1 MLKNI
6 KPYTQNQITFG
17 VLALNRMFE
26 RKTLDDALA
35 QGALSE
41 AHETL
46 NTAVRPEHRDI
57 LTFIFRNLFAAEKD
71 TQRIRETLD
80 TIEDIDV
87 ADFVNAYRNRDNE
100 IYGSYTSGDIEKLA
114 TAVFAPSESKTVMDI
129 GCGQGVFL
137 TETAIHEKAGEL
149 HGIEIKQED
158 AIVARMKM
166 LILGRD
172 INHIRCEDVFDMDFR
187 NPELPKYDAVFCHM
201 PIKQRLES
209 KQLLS
214 CGLFDAVKT
223 ATRVSLHSSEWA
235 YIRAMRKMMKKGGK
249 GIAFIR
255 ASLLYLESEQE
266 FRKELL
272 ESGMLEGVVLLP
284 EGLLL
289 NTGMQIA
296 MLVLSENND
305 RIKMVN
311 AASYYEK
318 IKYRNVLTDT
328 ERKRILDLY
337 FNGGS
342 NLEDENRP
350 SDDYIEVAP
359 RTIADNNYSFDP
371 MRYVLDEKVCFTN
384 ARKLSEGTRDIFR
397 GAQITSDKQKEMSNL
412 GDESPN
418 AHLLN
423 LSNISNGYMDEEL
436 VEVHI
441 DKIEKYKKYMLQEGD
456 VIISARGTKISTA
469 VAENI
474 EDRNIIATG
483 NLIVV
488 RCNDTLE
495 PYYLKAFFDSEDGNL
510 CLSVAQTGSMI
521 FAINPKQLCELQ
533 YDAIDPEKQ
542 KRIAEKEKA
551 LIAELRE
558 SIHRVETLRQDI
570 SGVYDD
576 FRK

>member
-6 KPYTQNQITFG
+6 KSDIQNQITFG
-17 VLALNRMFE
+17 VLALNRMVE
-26 RKTLDDALA
+26 RKVLDDAVA
-35 QGALSE
+35 QDALSE

-46 NTAVRPEHRDI
+46 NTAVRPEYRDI

-71 TQRIRETLD
+71 TQRIRKTLD
-80 TIEDIDV
+80 TIDDIDV
-87 ADFVNAYRNRDNE
+87 PDFVSAYRNRDNE
-100 IYGSYTSGDIEKLA
+100 IHGSYTSGDIEKLA
-114 TAVFAPSESKTVMDI
+114 TAVFAPSETKTVMDI

-166 LILGRD
+166 LILNRD
-172 INHIRCEDVFDMDFR
+172 MNHIRCEDVFDIDFR
-187 NPELPKYDAVFCHM
+187 NPELPQYDAVFCHM
-201 PIKQRLES
+201 PPKQMLES
-209 KQLLS
+209 DQLLS
-214 CGLFDAVKT
+214 CGLFDEKT
-223 ATRVSLHSSEWA
+223 AKRVSVRSSEWA

-255 ASLLYLESEQE
+255 ANLLYLESEKE

-272 ESGMLEGVVLLP
+272 ESGTLEGVVLLP
-284 EGLLL
+284 EGLLM
-289 NTGMQIA
+289 NTGIQIA
-296 MLVLSENND
+296 MLVLSDNND
-305 RIKMVN
+305 RVKMVN

-318 IKYRNVLTDT
+318 IKFRNVLTDT
-328 ERKRILDLY
+328 ARNRILELY
-337 FNGGS
+337 VNGGA
-342 NLEDENRP
+342 NLGGENH
-350 SDDYIEVAP
+350 SDDYTEVP
-359 RTIADNNYSFDP
+359 PETIADNAYSFDP
-371 MRYVLDEKVCFTN
+371 MRYVLDEKISFTN

-412 GDESPN
+412 CGKAPN
-418 AHLLN
+418 GYLLN
-423 LSNISNGYMDEEL
+423 LANISNGYMDEEL

-441 DKIEKYKKYMLQEGD
+441 DKIEKYKKYMLQDGD

-474 EDRNIIATG
+474 KNRNIIATG

-495 PYYLKAFFDSEDGNL
+495 PYYLKAFFDSDDGNL
-510 CLSVAQTGSMI
+510 SLSVAQTGSTI

-533 YDAIDPEKQ
+533 YDAIDMEKQ
-542 KRIAEKEKA
+542 KRIAEKEES
-551 LIAELRE
+551 LIAELHE
-558 SIHRVETLRQDI
+558 SIDRIEMLRQNI

>member
-6 KPYTQNQITFG
+6 EPYTQNQITFG

-26 RKTLDDALA
+26 REALDDALA
-35 QGALSE
+35 QDALSE

-80 TIEDIDV
+80 TIEDIDMP
-87 ADFVNAYRNRDNE
+87 DFVSAYRNRDNK
-100 IYGSYTSGDIEKLA
+100 IHGSYTSGDIEKLA
-114 TAVFAPSESKTVMDI
+114 TAFFGPSKPKTVMDI

-137 TETAIHEKAGEL
+137 TETAIHEKAGKL

-166 LILGRD
+166 LLLNRDMNRIL
-172 INHIRCEDVFDMDFR
+172 CEDVFDMDFR
-187 NPELPKYDAVFCHM
+187 NPELPQYDAVFCHM

-214 CGLFDAVKT
+214 CGLFDEKT
-223 ATRVSLHSSEWA
+223 AKRVSVHSSEWA

-284 EGLLL
+284 EGLLM

-296 MLVLSENND
+296 MLVLSENNN
-305 RIKMVN
+305 RVKMVN

-318 IKYRNVLTDT
+318 IKFRNVLTDT
-328 ERKRILDLY
+328 ERNRILDLY
-337 FNGGS
+337 FNGGA
-342 NLEDENRP
+342 NLEDGNH

-359 RTIADNNYSFDP
+359 RTIADNTYSFDP

-384 ARKLSEGTRDIFR
+384 ARKLSEGTQDIFR

-412 GDESPN
+412 GGKAPN
-418 AHLLN
+418 AYLLN
-423 LSNISNGYMDEEL
+423 LSNISNGYMDEDL

-441 DKIEKYKKYMLQEGD
+441 DKIEKYKKYMLQDGD

-474 EDRNIIATG
+474 RDRNIIATG

-495 PYYLKAFFDSEDGNL
+495 PYYLKAFFDSDDGNL
-510 CLSVAQTGSMI
+510 CLSVAQTGSTI

-533 YDAIDPEKQ
+533 YDAIDMKKQ
-542 KRIAEKEKA
+542 KLIAEKEKA
-551 LIAELRE
+551 LIDELRE
-558 SIHRVETLRQDI
+558 SIDRVETLRRNI
-570 SGVYDD
+570 SGVYAD

>member
-1 MLKNI
+1 MFKNI
-6 KPYTQNQITFG
+6 DPVIQSQITFG
-17 VLALNRMFE
+17 VLALDRMFE

-35 QGALSE
+35 QAALSD
-41 AHETL
+41 AYKIL
-46 NTAVRPEHRDI
+46 DCAVRPEHRDI
-57 LTFIFRNLFAAEKD
+57 LTFIFQDLFVFEEDARRVLK
-71 TQRIRETLD
+71 ILD
-80 TIEDIDV
+80 TIDDIDV
-87 ADFVNAYRNRDNE
+87 VGFVSTYLNRNKE
-100 IYGSYTSGDIEKLA
+100 IYELYTGGAIEKLA
-114 TAVFAPSESKTVMDI
+114 TAFFGPSKPKTVMDI

-149 HGIEIKQED
+149 HGIEIKAND
-158 AIVARMKM
+158 AIVTRMKM
-166 LILGRD
+166 LILGQD
-172 INHIRCEDVFDMDFR
+172 MNHIRCEDVFDMDFR
-187 NPELPKYDAVFCHM
+187 NPELPKYDAIFCHM
-201 PIKQRLES
+201 PMKQKLEAR
-209 KQLLS
+209 QLLS

-223 ATRVSLHSSEWA
+223 ATRVSVHSSEWA

-296 MLVLSENND
+296 MLVLSENNN

-318 IKYRNVLTDT
+318 IKHRNVLTDT

-359 RTIADNNYSFDP
+359 RTIADNTYSFDP

-397 GAQITSDKQKEMSNL
+397 GAQLTSDKQKEMSNL
-412 GDESPN
+412 GDKAPN
-418 AHLLN
+418 AYLLN

-441 DKIEKYKKYMLQEGD
+441 DKIEKYKKYMLQDGD

-474 EDRNIIATG
+474 QDRNIIATG

-495 PYYLKAFFDSEDGNL
+495 PYYLKAFFDSDDGNL
-510 CLSVAQTGSMI
+510 CLRVAQTGSMI

-533 YDAIDPEKQ
+533 YDSIDLEKQ
-542 KRIAEKEKA
+542 KRIAEKEKV
-551 LIAELRE
+551 LIDELRE
-558 SIHRVETLRQDI
+558 SIHRVETLRQNI
-570 SGVYDD
+570 SGVYDC

>member
-6 KPYTQNQITFG
+6 KSDIQNQITFG
-17 VLALNRMFE
+17 VLALNRMVE
-26 RKTLDDALA
+26 RKVLDDAVA
-35 QGALSE
+35 QDALSE

-46 NTAVRPEHRDI
+46 NTAVRPEYRDI

-71 TQRIRETLD
+71 TQRIRKTLD
-80 TIEDIDV
+80 TIDDIDV
-87 ADFVNAYRNRDNE
+87 PDFVSAYRNRDNE
-100 IYGSYTSGDIEKLA
+100 IHGSYTCGDIEKLA

-158 AIVARMKM
+158 AIVTRMKM
-166 LILGRD
+166 LLLGQDVNR
-172 INHIRCEDVFDMDFR
+172 IRCEDVFDMDFR

-214 CGLFDAVKT
+214 CGLFDEKT
-223 ATRVSLHSSEWA
+223 AKRVSVHSSEWA
-235 YIRAMRKMMKKGGK
+235 YIRAMRKMLKKGGK

-284 EGLLL
+284 EGVLL
-289 NTGMQIA
+289 NTGIQIA
-296 MLVLSENND
+296 MLVLSENNN

-318 IKYRNVLTDT
+318 IKFRNVLTDT
-328 ERKRILDLY
+328 ERNRILDLY
-337 FNGGS
+337 FNGGA
-342 NLEDENRP
+342 NLEDGNH

-359 RTIADNNYSFDP
+359 RTIADNTYSFDP

-384 ARKLSEGTRDIFR
+384 ARKLSEGTQDIFR
-397 GAQITSDKQKEMSNL
+397 GAQITSDKQKEMSNF
-412 GDESPN
+412 GSKAPN
-418 AHLLN
+418 GYLLN

-436 VEVHI
+436 VEVYI

-474 EDRNIIATG
+474 QARNIIATG
-483 NLIVV
+483 NLIIV
-488 RCNDTLE
+488 RCDDTLE
-495 PYYLKAFFDSEDGNL
+495 PYYLKAFFDSDDGNL

>member
-6 KPYTQNQITFG
+6 ETDIQNQITFG
-17 VLALNRMFE
+17 VLALNRILE
-26 RKTLDDALA
+26 RKALDDALA
-35 QGALSE
+35 QDALSE

-46 NTAVRPEHRDI
+46 NTAVRPEHRNI

-80 TIEDIDV
+80 TIDDIDV
-87 ADFVNAYRNRDNE
+87 PDFVNAYRNRDNE
-100 IYGSYTSGDIEKLA
+100 IHGSYTSGDIEKLA
-114 TAVFAPSESKTVMDI
+114 AAVFAPSKSKTVMDI

-137 TETAIHEKAGEL
+137 TETAIHEKASEL

-166 LILGRD
+166 LILNRD
-172 INHIRCEDVFDMDFR
+172 MNRIRCEDVFDIDFR
-187 NPELPKYDAVFCHM
+187 NPELPQYDAVFCHM

-214 CGLFDAVKT
+214 CGLFDEKT
-223 ATRVSLHSSEWA
+223 AKRVSVHSSEWA

-255 ASLLYLESEQE
+255 ASLLYLESEKE

-289 NTGMQIA
+289 NTGLQIA
-296 MLVLSENND
+296 MLVLSDNND
-305 RIKMVN
+305 RVKMVN

-318 IKYRNVLTDT
+318 IKFRNVLTDT
-328 ERKRILDLY
+328 EKDRILDLC
-337 FNGGS
+337 FNGGA
-342 NLEDENRP
+342 NLGNGNH
-350 SDDYIEVAP
+350 SDDYMEVAP
-359 RTIADNNYSFDP
+359 RTIADNTYSFDP
-371 MRYVLDEKVCFTN
+371 MRYVLDEKVCFTK

-397 GAQITSDKQKEMSNL
+397 GAQISSDKQKEMSNF
-412 GDESPN
+412 GGEAPN
-418 AHLLN
+418 GYLLN
-423 LSNISNGYMDEEL
+423 LANISNGYMDEDL

-441 DKIEKYKKYMLQEGD
+441 DKIEKYKKYMLQDGD

-474 EDRNIIATG
+474 KDRNIIATG

-495 PYYLKAFFDSEDGNL
+495 PYYLKAFFDSDDGNL
-510 CLSVAQTGSMI
+510 CLSVAQTGSTI

-533 YDAIDPEKQ
+533 YDALDMEKQ
-542 KRIAEKEKA
+542 KRIALKEES
-551 LIAELRE
+551 LINELRE
-558 SIHRVETLRQDI
+558 SINRVETLRQDI
-570 SGVYDD
+570 SGVYDR
-576 FRK
+576 FKK

>member
-6 KPYTQNQITFG
+6 EPVIQNQITFG
-17 VLALNRMFE
+17 VLTLNRMFE
-26 RKTLDDALA
+26 REVLDDALA
-35 QGALSE
+35 QDALSE

-80 TIEDIDV
+80 TIDDIDV
-87 ADFVNAYRNRDNE
+87 PDFVSAYRNRDNK
-100 IYGSYTSGDIEKLA
+100 IHGSYTSGDIEKLA
-114 TAVFAPSESKTVMDI
+114 TAFFGPSKPKTVMDI

-137 TETAIHEKAGEL
+137 TETAFHEKAGEL

-166 LILGRD
+166 LLLNRDMNRIL
-172 INHIRCEDVFDMDFR
+172 CEDVFDMDFR
-187 NPELPKYDAVFCHM
+187 NPELPQYDAVFCHM

-214 CGLFDAVKT
+214 CGLFDEKT
-223 ATRVSLHSSEWA
+223 AKRVSVHSSEWA

-255 ASLLYLESEQE
+255 ASLLYRESEQE

-284 EGLLL
+284 EGVLL
-289 NTGMQIA
+289 NTGIQIA
-296 MLVLSENND
+296 MLVLSENNN

-318 IKYRNVLTDT
+318 IKFRNVLTDT
-328 ERKRILDLY
+328 ERNRILDLY
-337 FNGGS
+337 FNGVA
-342 NLEDENRP
+342 NLEDGNH

-359 RTIADNNYSFDP
+359 RTIADNTYSFDP

-384 ARKLSEGTRDIFR
+384 ARKLSEGTQDIFR

-412 GDESPN
+412 GGKAPN
-418 AHLLN
+418 AYLLN
-423 LSNISNGYMDEEL
+423 LSNISNGYMDEDL

-441 DKIEKYKKYMLQEGD
+441 DKIEKYKKYMLQDGD

-474 EDRNIIATG
+474 QDRNIIATG

-495 PYYLKAFFDSEDGNL
+495 PYYLKAFFDSDDGNL

-521 FAINPKQLCELQ
+521 FAITPKQLCELQ
-533 YDAIDPEKQ
+533 YDAIDLEKQ

-551 LIAELRE
+551 LIAELHE
-558 SIHRVETLRQDI
+558 SIDRVETLRQDI

>member
-6 KPYTQNQITFG
+6 NPVIQNQITFG
-17 VLALNRMFE
+17 VLTLNRMFE

-35 QGALSE
+35 QDALSK

-71 TQRIRETLD
+71 TQRIRKTLD
-80 TIEDIDV
+80 TINDIDV
-87 ADFVNAYRNRDNE
+87 PDFVSAYRNRDNE

-158 AIVARMKM
+158 AIVTRMKM
-166 LILGRD
+166 LLLGQDVNR
-172 INHIRCEDVFDMDFR
+172 IRCEDVFDMDFR
-187 NPELPKYDAVFCHM
+187 NPELPKSDAVFCHM

-214 CGLFDAVKT
+214 CGLFDEKT
-223 ATRVSLHSSEWA
+223 AKRVSVHSSEWA

-255 ASLLYLESEQE
+255 ASLLYRESEQE

-284 EGLLL
+284 EGVLL
-289 NTGMQIA
+289 NTGIQIA

-318 IKYRNVLTDT
+318 IKFRNVLTDT
-328 ERKRILDLY
+328 ERNRILDLY
-337 FNGGS
+337 FNGGA
-342 NLEDENRP
+342 NLEDGNH

-359 RTIADNNYSFDP
+359 RTIADNTYSFDP

-384 ARKLSEGTRDIFR
+384 AQKLSEGTQDIFR

-412 GDESPN
+412 CGKALN
-418 AHLLN
+418 AYLLN

-441 DKIEKYKKYMLQEGD
+441 DKIEKYKKYMLQDGD

-474 EDRNIIATG
+474 KDRNIIATG

-510 CLSVAQTGSMI
+510 CLSVAQTGSII

-551 LIAELRE
+551 LIDELHE
-558 SIHRVETLRQDI
+558 SIDRVETLRRNI
-570 SGVYDD
+570 AGVYDD

>member
-6 KPYTQNQITFG
+6 ESDIQNQITFG
-17 VLALNRMFE
+17 VLALNRMLE
-26 RKTLDDALA
+26 RKALDDALA
-35 QGALSE
+35 QDTLSE

-80 TIEDIDV
+80 TIDDIDV
-87 ADFVNAYRNRDNE
+87 PDFVNAYRNRDNE

-166 LILGRD
+166 LILNRD
-172 INHIRCEDVFDMDFR
+172 MNHIRCEDVFDIDFR
-187 NPELPKYDAVFCHM
+187 NPELPQYDAVFCHM

-214 CGLFDAVKT
+214 CGLFDEKT
-223 ATRVSLHSSEWA
+223 AKRVSVHSSEWA
-235 YIRAMRKMMKKGGK
+235 YIRAMRKMLKKGGK

-255 ASLLYLESEQE
+255 ASLLYLESEKE

-272 ESGMLEGVVLLP
+272 ESGTLEGVVLLP
-284 EGLLL
+284 EGLLM
-289 NTGMQIA
+289 NTGIQIA
-296 MLVLSENND
+296 MLVLSENNN

-318 IKYRNVLTDT
+318 IKFRNVLTDT
-328 ERKRILDLY
+328 ERDKILDLY
-337 FNGGS
+337 VNGGA
-342 NLEDENRP
+342 NLEDEIH
-350 SDDYIEVAP
+350 SDDYTEVP
-359 RTIADNNYSFDP
+359 PETIADNAYSFDP
-371 MRYVLDEKVCFTN
+371 MRYVLDEKISFTN

-412 GDESPN
+412 CGKVPN
-418 AHLLN
+418 AYLLN
-423 LSNISNGYMDEEL
+423 LANISNGYMDEEL
-436 VEVHI
+436 VEVYI
-441 DKIEKYKKYMLQEGD
+441 DKTEKYKKYMLQDGD
-456 VIISARGTKISTA
+456 VIISARGTRISTA
-469 VAENI
+469 VAKNI
-474 EDRNIIATG
+474 KDRNIIVTG

-495 PYYLKAFFDSEDGNL
+495 PYYLKAFFDSYDGNL
-510 CLSVAQTGSMI
+510 CLSVAQTGSTI

-533 YDAIDPEKQ
+533 YDAIDMEKQ
-542 KRIAEKEKA
+542 KRIAEKEES
-551 LIAELRE
+551 LIAELHE
-558 SIHRVETLRQDI
+558 SIDRIEMLRQNI
-570 SGVYDD
+570 SGVYDC
-576 FRK
+576 FKE

>member
-6 KPYTQNQITFG
+6 KPDIQNQITFG
-17 VLALNRMFE
+17 VLALNRILE
-26 RKTLDDALA
+26 RKALDDALA
-35 QGALSE
+35 QDTLSE

-57 LTFIFRNLFAAEKD
+57 LTFIFRNLFAAEKG

-80 TIEDIDV
+80 TIDDIDV
-87 ADFVNAYRNRDNE
+87 PDFVNAYRNRDNE
-100 IYGSYTSGDIEKLA
+100 IHGSYTSGDIEKLA
-114 TAVFAPSESKTVMDI
+114 TAIFAPSESTTVMDI

-166 LILGRD
+166 LILNRD
-172 INHIRCEDVFDMDFR
+172 MNRIRCEDVFDIDFR
-187 NPELPKYDAVFCHM
+187 NPELPQYDAVFCHM
-201 PIKQRLES
+201 PPKQMLES
-209 KQLLS
+209 DQLLS
-214 CGLFDAVKT
+214 CGLFDEKT
-223 ATRVSLHSSEWA
+223 AKRVSVRSSEWA

-255 ASLLYLESEQE
+255 ASLLYLESEKE

-272 ESGMLEGVVLLP
+272 ESGTLEGVVLLP
-284 EGLLL
+284 VGLLM
-289 NTGMQIA
+289 NTGIQIA

-305 RIKMVN
+305 RVKMVN

-318 IKYRNVLTDT
+318 IKFRNVLTDT
-328 ERKRILDLY
+328 ARNRILELY
-337 FNGGS
+337 VNGGA
-342 NLEDENRP
+342 NPGDEIH
-350 SDDYIEVAP
+350 SDDYTEVP
-359 RTIADNNYSFDP
+359 PETIADNAYSFDP

-384 ARKLSEGTRDIFR
+384 ARKLSEGTRDVFR

-412 GDESPN
+412 CGKAPN
-418 AHLLN
+418 GYLLN
-423 LSNISNGYMDEEL
+423 LANISNGYMDEEL

-441 DKIEKYKKYMLQEGD
+441 DKIEKYKKYMLQDGD

-474 EDRNIIATG
+474 KDRNIIATG

-495 PYYLKAFFDSEDGNL
+495 PYYLKAFFDSDDGNL
-510 CLSVAQTGSMI
+510 CLSVAQTGSTI

-533 YDAIDPEKQ
+533 YDSIDMEKQ
-542 KRIAEKEKA
+542 KRIAEKEES
-551 LIAELRE
+551 LIAELQA
-558 SIHRVETLRQDI
+558 SIDRIETLRRNI

>member
-6 KPYTQNQITFG
+6 EPYTQNQITFG

-26 RKTLDDALA
+26 RKALDDALA
-35 QGALSE
+35 QDTLSE
-41 AHETL
+41 AYETL
-46 NTAVRPEHRDI
+46 NNVALPEHRDI
-57 LTFIFRNLFAAEKD
+57 LAFIFRNLFAAEKD

-80 TIEDIDV
+80 TIDDIDV
-87 ADFVNAYRNRDNE
+87 PDFVNAYRNRDNE
-100 IYGSYTSGDIEKLA
+100 NYGSYTSGDIEKLA
-114 TAVFAPSESKTVMDI
+114 TAFFGPSESKTVMDI

-158 AIVARMKM
+158 AIVSRMKM
-166 LILGRD
+166 LILNRD
-172 INHIRCEDVFDMDFR
+172 MNHIRCEDVFDMDFR
-187 NPELPKYDAVFCHM
+187 DPELPKYDAVFCHM
-201 PIKQRLES
+201 PMKQTLEA

-223 ATRVSLHSSEWA
+223 AKRVSHRSSEWA

-289 NTGMQIA
+289 NTGLQIA

-305 RIKMVN
+305 CIKMVN

-318 IKYRNVLTDT
+318 IKYRNMLTDT
-328 ERKRILDLY
+328 EKDRILDLC
-337 FNGGS
+337 FNGGA
-342 NLEDENRP
+342 NLGNGNH
-350 SDDYIEVAP
+350 SDDYMEVTP
-359 RTIADNNYSFDP
+359 ETISDNTYSFDP
-371 MRYVLDEKVCFTN
+371 MRYVLDEKVCFTK
-384 ARKLSEGTRDIFR
+384 ARKLSEGTREIFR
-397 GAQITSDKQKEMSNL
+397 GAQISSDKQKEMSNF
-412 GDESPN
+412 GGEAPN
-418 AHLLN
+418 GYLLN
-423 LSNISNGYMDEEL
+423 LANISNGYMDEDL

-441 DKIEKYKKYMLQEGD
+441 DKIEKYKKYMLQDGD

-474 EDRNIIATG
+474 KDRNIIATG

-495 PYYLKAFFDSEDGNL
+495 PYYLKAFFDSDDGNL
-510 CLSVAQTGSMI
+510 CLSVAQTGSTI

-533 YDAIDPEKQ
+533 YDALDMEKQ
-542 KRIAEKEKA
+542 KRIAVKEES
-551 LIAELRE
+551 LINELRE
-558 SIHRVETLRQDI
+558 SINWVETLRQDI
-570 SGVYDD
+570 SGVYDR
-576 FRK
+576 FKK

>member
-6 KPYTQNQITFG
+6 EPYTQNQITFG

-26 RKTLDDALA
+26 RKALDDALA
-35 QGALSE
+35 QDALSE

-57 LTFIFRNLFAAEKD
+57 LTFIFQDLFVFEEDAR
-71 TQRIRETLD
+71 RIREILD
-80 TIEDIDV
+80 TIDDIDV
-87 ADFVNAYRNRDNE
+87 LDFVSAYRNRDNE
-100 IYGSYTSGDIEKLA
+100 IHGSYTSGDIEKLA
-114 TAVFAPSESKTVMDI
+114 TAVFAPSEFKTVMDI

-158 AIVARMKM
+158 AIVTRMKM
-166 LILGRD
+166 LLLGQDVNR
-172 INHIRCEDVFDMDFR
+172 IRCEDVFDMDFR
-187 NPELPKYDAVFCHM
+187 NPELPKSDAVFCHM

-214 CGLFDAVKT
+214 CGLFDEKT
-223 ATRVSLHSSEWA
+223 AKRVSVHSSEWA

-255 ASLLYLESEQE
+255 ASLLYRESEQE

-284 EGLLL
+284 EGVLL
-289 NTGMQIA
+289 NTGIQIA
-296 MLVLSENND
+296 MLVLSENNN

-318 IKYRNVLTDT
+318 IKFRNVLTDT
-328 ERKRILDLY
+328 ERNRILDLY
-337 FNGGS
+337 FNGVA
-342 NLEDENRP
+342 NLEDGNH

-359 RTIADNNYSFDP
+359 RTIADNTYSFDP

-384 ARKLSEGTRDIFR
+384 ARKLSEGTQDIFR

-412 GDESPN
+412 GGKAPN
-418 AHLLN
+418 AYLLN
-423 LSNISNGYMDEEL
+423 LSNISNGYMDEAL

-441 DKIEKYKKYMLQEGD
+441 DKIEKYKKYMLQDGD

-474 EDRNIIATG
+474 QDRNIIATG

-495 PYYLKAFFDSEDGNL
+495 PYYLKAFFDSDDGNL
-510 CLSVAQTGSMI
+510 CLSVAQTGSTI

-533 YDAIDPEKQ
+533 YDAIDMKKQ
-542 KRIAEKEKA
+542 KLIAEKEKA
-551 LIAELRE
+551 LIDELRE
-558 SIHRVETLRQDI
+558 SIDRVETLRRNI
-570 SGVYDD
+570 SGVYAD

>member
-6 KPYTQNQITFG
+6 KPDIQNQITFG
-17 VLALNRMFE
+17 VLALNRMLE
-26 RKTLDDALA
+26 RKALDDALA
-35 QGALSE
+35 QDALSE

-46 NTAVRPEHRDI
+46 NAAVRPEHRDI

-80 TIEDIDV
+80 TIDDIDV
-87 ADFVNAYRNRDNE
+87 PDFVSAYRNRDNE

-114 TAVFAPSESKTVMDI
+114 TAVFAPSESETVMDI

-166 LILGRD
+166 LILNRD
-172 INHIRCEDVFDMDFR
+172 MNHIRCEDVFDIDFR
-187 NPELPKYDAVFCHM
+187 NPELPQYDAVFCHM
-201 PIKQRLES
+201 PPKQMLES
-209 KQLLS
+209 DQLLS
-214 CGLFDAVKT
+214 CGLFDEKT
-223 ATRVSLHSSEWA
+223 AKRVSVRSSEWA

-255 ASLLYLESEQE
+255 ANLLYLESEKE

-289 NTGMQIA
+289 NTGLQIA
-296 MLVLSENND
+296 MLVLSDNND
-305 RIKMVN
+305 RVKMVN

-318 IKYRNVLTDT
+318 IKFRNVLTDT
-328 ERKRILDLY
+328 ARNRILELY
-337 FNGGS
+337 VNGGA
-342 NLEDENRP
+342 NPGDEIH
-350 SDDYIEVAP
+350 SDDYTEVP
-359 RTIADNNYSFDP
+359 PETIADNAYSFDP
-371 MRYVLDEKVCFTN
+371 MRYVLDEKISFTN

-412 GDESPN
+412 CGKAPN
-418 AHLLN
+418 AYLLN
-423 LSNISNGYMDEEL
+423 LANISNGYMDEEL

-441 DKIEKYKKYMLQEGD
+441 DKIEKYKKYMLQDGD
-456 VIISARGTKISTA
+456 VIISARGTRISTA
-469 VAENI
+469 VAKNI
-474 EDRNIIATG
+474 KDRNIIVTG

-495 PYYLKAFFDSEDGNL
+495 PYYLKAFFDSDDGNL
-510 CLSVAQTGSMI
+510 CLSVAQTGSTI

-533 YDAIDPEKQ
+533 YDAIDMEKQ
-542 KRIAEKEKA
+542 KRIAEKEES
-551 LIAELRE
+551 LIAELHE
-558 SIHRVETLRQDI
+558 SIDRIEMLRQNI

>member
-1 MLKNI
+1 MLKI
-6 KPYTQNQITFG
+6 IEPYIQNQITFG
-17 VLALNRMFE
+17 VLTLNRMFE
-26 RKTLDDALA
+26 RETLNDALA
-35 QGALSE
+35 QDALTE

-46 NTAVRPEHRDI
+46 NTAVLPEHQDI
-57 LTFIFRNLFAAEKD
+57 LTFIFHDLFAAEED
-71 TQRIRETLD
+71 AGRIRETLD

-87 ADFVNAYRNRDNE
+87 PDFVSAYRNRDNE
-100 IYGSYTSGDIEKLA
+100 NYGSYTSGDIEKLA

-166 LILGRD
+166 LLLGRD
-172 INHIRCEDVFDMDFR
+172 MNRIRCEDVFDMDFR

-223 ATRVSLHSSEWA
+223 AKRVSVHSSEWA
-235 YIRAMRKMMKKGGK
+235 YIRAMRKMLKKSGK

-296 MLVLSENND
+296 MLVLSDNND

-318 IKYRNVLTDT
+318 IKFRNVLTDT
-328 ERKRILDLY
+328 EKDRILDLY
-337 FNGGS
+337 FNGGA
-342 NLEDENRP
+342 NPGDGNHP
-350 SDDYIEVAP
+350 SEDYIEVAP
-359 RTIADNNYSFDP
+359 RTIADNTYSFDP
-371 MRYVLDEKVCFTN
+371 MRYVLGEKVCFTN
-384 ARKLSEGTRDIFR
+384 ARKLSEGTHGIFR
-397 GAQITSDKQKEMSNL
+397 GAQLTSDKQKEMSNL
-412 GDESPN
+412 GGKAPN
-418 AHLLN
+418 AYLLN
-423 LSNISNGYMDEEL
+423 LSNISNGYMDEAL

-441 DKIEKYKKYMLQEGD
+441 DKIEKYKKYMLQDGD

-474 EDRNIIATG
+474 QDRNIIATG

-495 PYYLKAFFDSEDGNL
+495 PYYLKAFFDSDDGNL
-510 CLSVAQTGSMI
+510 CLSVAQTGSTI

-533 YDAIDPEKQ
+533 YDALDMEKQ
-542 KRIAEKEKA
+542 KRIAVKEES
-551 LIAELRE
+551 LIAELHE

>member
-6 KPYTQNQITFG
+6 ESDIQNQITFG
-17 VLALNRMFE
+17 VLALNRILE
-26 RKTLDDALA
+26 RKALDDALA
-35 QGALSE
+35 QDALSE

-80 TIEDIDV
+80 TIDDIDV
-87 ADFVNAYRNRDNE
+87 PGFVNAYRNRDNE
-100 IYGSYTSGDIEKLA
+100 NYGAYTSGAIEKLA
-114 TAVFAPSESKTVMDI
+114 TAFFAPSKPKTVMDI

-137 TETAIHEKAGEL
+137 TETAIHEETDEL
-149 HGIEIKQED
+149 HGIEINADD
-158 AIVARMKM
+158 AMVARMKM
-166 LILGRD
+166 LLLGRNM
-172 INHIRCEDVFDMDFR
+172 NHIRCEDVFDMDFR
-187 NPELPKYDAVFCHM
+187 NPELPQYDAVFCHM
-201 PIKQRLES
+201 PMKQKLEA

-223 ATRVSLHSSEWA
+223 AKRVSHRSSEWA

-289 NTGMQIA
+289 NTGIQIA

-305 RIKMVN
+305 CVKMVN

-318 IKYRNVLTDT
+318 IRFRNVLTDT
-328 ERKRILDLY
+328 ERDRILDLY

-342 NLEDENRP
+342 NPGDGNHP
-350 SDDYIEVAP
+350 SEDYIEVAP
-359 RTIADNNYSFDP
+359 RTIADNTYSFDP
-371 MRYVLDEKVCFTN
+371 MRYVLDEKVCFSN
-384 ARKLSEGTRDIFR
+384 ARKLSEGTREIFR
-397 GAQITSDKQKEMSNL
+397 GAQISSDKQKEISNL
-412 GDESPN
+412 GGKAPN
-418 AHLLN
+418 GYLLN
-423 LSNISNGYMDEEL
+423 LANISNGYMDEEL

-441 DKIEKYKKYMLQEGD
+441 EKIEKYKKYMLQDGD

-474 EDRNIIATG
+474 QDRNIIATG

-495 PYYLKAFFDSEDGNL
+495 PYYLKAFFDSDDGNL
-510 CLSVAQTGSMI
+510 CLSVAQTGSTI

-533 YDAIDPEKQ
+533 YDAIDLEKQ

-551 LIAELRE
+551 LIAELHE

>member
-6 KPYTQNQITFG
+6 EPYTQNQITFG

-26 RKTLDDALA
+26 RKALDDALA
-35 QGALSE
+35 QDTLSE

-87 ADFVNAYRNRDNE
+87 PDFVSAYRNRDNK
-100 IYGSYTSGDIEKLA
+100 IHGSYTSGDIEKLA
-114 TAVFAPSESKTVMDI
+114 TAFFGPSKPKTVMDI

-158 AIVARMKM
+158 AIVTRMKM
-166 LILGRD
+166 LLLGRD
-172 INHIRCEDVFDMDFR
+172 MNRIRCEDVFDMDFR
-187 NPELPKYDAVFCHM
+187 NPEHPQYDAVFCHM

-214 CGLFDAVKT
+214 CGLFDEKT
-223 ATRVSLHSSEWA
+223 AKRVSVHSSEWA

-284 EGLLL
+284 EGLLM
-289 NTGMQIA
+289 NTGIQIA

-305 RIKMVN
+305 RVKMVN

-318 IKYRNVLTDT
+318 INFRNVLTNT
-328 ERKRILDLY
+328 ERDRILDLY
-337 FNGGS
+337 FNGGA
-342 NLEDENRP
+342 NLEDGNH
-350 SDDYIEVAP
+350 SDDYMEVTP
-359 RTIADNNYSFDP
+359 ETIADNTYSFDP
-371 MRYVLDEKVCFTN
+371 MRYVLGEKVCFTN

-397 GAQITSDKQKEMSNL
+397 GAQLTSDKQKEMSNL
-412 GDESPN
+412 GGEAPN
-418 AHLLN
+418 GYLLN
-423 LSNISNGYMDEEL
+423 LANISNGYMDEDL

-441 DKIEKYKKYMLQEGD
+441 DKIEKYKKYMLQDGD

-474 EDRNIIATG
+474 KDRNIIATG

-495 PYYLKAFFDSEDGNL
+495 PYYLKAFFDSDDGNL
-510 CLSVAQTGSMI
+510 CLSVAQTGSTI

-533 YDAIDPEKQ
+533 YDALDMEKQ
-542 KRIAEKEKA
+542 KRIAVKEES

-558 SIHRVETLRQDI
+558 SIARVETLRQDI
-570 SGVYDD
+570 AGVYDC
-576 FRK
+576 FKE

>member
-6 KPYTQNQITFG
+6 EPYTQNQITFG
-17 VLALNRMFE
+17 ALALNRMFE
-26 RKTLDDALA
+26 RKALDDALA
-35 QGALSE
+35 QAELSDVYKI
-41 AHETL
+41 L
-46 NTAVRPEHRDI
+46 DCAVRPEHRDI
-57 LTFIFRNLFAAEKD
+57 LTFIFQDLFVFEEDAR
-71 TQRIRETLD
+71 RIREILD
-80 TIEDIDV
+80 TIDDIDV
-87 ADFVNAYRNRDNE
+87 VGFVSTYLNRNKE
-100 IYGSYTSGDIEKLA
+100 IYELYTGGAIEKLA
-114 TAVFAPSESKTVMDI
+114 TAFFAPSKPKTVMDI

-172 INHIRCEDVFDMDFR
+172 MNHIRCEDVFDMDFR

-214 CGLFDAVKT
+214 CGLFDEKT
-223 ATRVSLHSSEWA
+223 AKRVSVHSSEWA

-296 MLVLSENND
+296 MLVLSENNN

-337 FNGGS
+337 LNGGS

-359 RTIADNNYSFDP
+359 RTIADNTYSFDP

-384 ARKLSEGTRDIFR
+384 ARKLSDGTRDIFR

-412 GDESPN
+412 GGEAPN
-418 AHLLN
+418 GYLLN

-474 EDRNIIATG
+474 KDRNIIATG

-495 PYYLKAFFDSEDGNL
+495 PYYLKAFFDSDDGNL
-510 CLSVAQTGSMI
+510 CLSVAQTGSII

-533 YDAIDPEKQ
+533 YDAIDPGKQ

-551 LIAELRE
+551 IIAELHE
-558 SIHRVETLRQDI
+558 SIDRVETLRQDI
-570 SGVYDD
+570 AGVYDD

>member
-6 KPYTQNQITFG
+6 ESDIQNQITFG
-17 VLALNRMFE
+17 VLALNRMLE
-26 RKTLDDALA
+26 RKALDDALA
-35 QGALSE
+35 QDTLSE

-80 TIEDIDV
+80 TIDDIDV
-87 ADFVNAYRNRDNE
+87 PDFVNAYRNRDNE
-100 IYGSYTSGDIEKLA
+100 TYGSYTSGDIEKLA
-114 TAVFAPSESKTVMDI
+114 TAIFSPSESKTVMDI

-137 TETAIHEKAGEL
+137 TETAIHEKASEL

-166 LILGRD
+166 LILNRD
-172 INHIRCEDVFDMDFR
+172 MNHIRCEDVFDIDFR
-187 NPELPKYDAVFCHM
+187 NPELPQYDAVFCHM
-201 PIKQRLES
+201 PPKQMLES
-209 KQLLS
+209 DQLLS
-214 CGLFDAVKT
+214 CGLFDEKT
-223 ATRVSLHSSEWA
+223 AKRVSVHSSEWA
-235 YIRAMRKMMKKGGK
+235 YIRAMRKMLKKGGK

-255 ASLLYLESEQE
+255 ANLLYLESEKE

-289 NTGMQIA
+289 NTGLQIA
-296 MLVLSENND
+296 MLVLSDNND
-305 RIKMVN
+305 RVKMVN

-318 IKYRNVLTDT
+318 IKFRNVLTDT
-328 ERKRILDLY
+328 ARNRILELY
-337 FNGGS
+337 VNGGA
-342 NLEDENRP
+342 NPGDEIH
-350 SDDYIEVAP
+350 SDDYTEVP
-359 RTIADNNYSFDP
+359 PETIADNAYSFDP
-371 MRYVLDEKVCFTN
+371 MRYVLDEKISFTN

-412 GDESPN
+412 CGKAPN
-418 AHLLN
+418 AYLLN
-423 LSNISNGYMDEEL
+423 LANISNGYMDEEL

-441 DKIEKYKKYMLQEGD
+441 DKIEKYKKYMLQDGD
-456 VIISARGTKISTA
+456 VIISARGTRISTA
-469 VAENI
+469 VAKNI
-474 EDRNIIATG
+474 KDRNIIVTG

-495 PYYLKAFFDSEDGNL
+495 PYYLKAFFDSDDGNL
-510 CLSVAQTGSMI
+510 CLRVAQTGSTI

-533 YDAIDPEKQ
+533 YDAIDMEKQ
-542 KRIAEKEKA
+542 KRIAEKEES
-551 LIAELRE
+551 LIAELHE
-558 SIHRVETLRQDI
+558 SIDRIEMLRQNI
-570 SGVYDD
+570 SGVYDC
-576 FRK
+576 FKE

>member
-1 MLKNI
+1 MLKI
-6 KPYTQNQITFG
+6 IEPYIQSQLTFG
-17 VLALNRMFE
+17 VLTLNRMFDLE
-26 RKTLDDALA
+26 TLNDALA
-35 QGALSE
+35 QDALSE

-46 NTAVRPEHRDI
+46 NTAVRPEHWDI

-87 ADFVNAYRNRDNE
+87 PDFVNAYRNRDNE
-100 IYGSYTSGDIEKLA
+100 IYWSYTSGDIEKLA
-114 TAVFAPSESKTVMDI
+114 TAFFDPSKPKTVMDI

-137 TETAIHEKAGEL
+137 TETAIHEEADEL
-149 HGIEIKQED
+149 HGIEIKED
-158 AIVARMKM
+158 DAMVTRMKM
-166 LILGRD
+166 LILNRD
-172 INHIRCEDVFDMDFR
+172 MNCIRCEDVFDMDFR
-187 NPELPKYDAVFCHM
+187 DPELPKYDAVFCHM
-201 PIKQRLES
+201 PIKQKLEA

-223 ATRVSLHSSEWA
+223 AKRVSARSSEWA

-289 NTGMQIA
+289 HTGIQIA

-305 RIKMVN
+305 RVKMVN

-318 IKYRNVLTDT
+318 IRFRNVLTDT
-328 ERKRILDLY
+328 ERDRILDLY

-342 NLEDENRP
+342 NPGDGNHP
-350 SDDYIEVAP
+350 SEDYIEVAP
-359 RTIADNNYSFDP
+359 RTIADNTYSFDP
-371 MRYVLDEKVCFTN
+371 MRYVLDEKVCFTS
-384 ARKLSEGTRDIFR
+384 ARKLSEGTREIFR
-397 GAQITSDKQKEMSNL
+397 GAQISSDKQKAMANL
-412 GDESPN
+412 CGKAPN
-418 AHLLN
+418 GYLLT
-423 LSNISNGYMDEEL
+423 LANISNGYMDEEL

-469 VAENI
+469 VAKNI
-474 EDRNIIATG
+474 NDRNIIATG

-495 PYYLKAFFDSEDGNL
+495 PYYLKAFFDSDEGNL
-510 CLSVAQTGSMI
+510 CLSVAQTGSTI

-533 YDAIDPEKQ
+533 YDALDMEKQ
-542 KRIAEKEKA
+542 KRIAVKEES
-551 LIAELRE
+551 LIHELRE
-558 SIHRVETLRQDI
+558 SIHRVEALRRNI
-570 SGVYDD
+570 AGVYDC
-576 FRK
+576 FKE

>member
-6 KPYTQNQITFG
+6 KSDIQNQITFG
-17 VLALNRMFE
+17 VLALNRMVE
-26 RKTLDDALA
+26 RKALDDALA
-35 QGALSE
+35 QDALSE

-46 NTAVRPEHRDI
+46 NTAVRSEHRDI

-80 TIEDIDV
+80 TMDDIDV
-87 ADFVNAYRNRDNE
+87 PDFVSAYRNRDNE
-100 IYGSYTSGDIEKLA
+100 IRGSYTSGDIEKLA
-114 TAVFAPSESKTVMDI
+114 TAFFAPSESKTVMDI

-166 LILGRD
+166 LILNRD
-172 INHIRCEDVFDMDFR
+172 MNHIRCEDVFDIDFR
-187 NPELPKYDAVFCHM
+187 NPELPQYDAVFCHM

-214 CGLFDAVKT
+214 CGLFDEKT
-223 ATRVSLHSSEWA
+223 AKRVSVHSSEWA
-235 YIRAMRKMMKKGGK
+235 YIRAMRKMLKKDGK

-255 ASLLYLESEQE
+255 ASLLYLESERE

-272 ESGMLEGVVLLP
+272 ESGTLEGVVLLP
-284 EGLLL
+284 EGLLM
-289 NTGMQIA
+289 NTGIQIA

-305 RIKMVN
+305 CIKMVN

-318 IKYRNVLTDT
+318 IK
-328 ERKRILDLY
+328 
-337 FNGGS
+337 F
-342 NLEDENRP
+342 
-350 SDDYIEVAP
+350 
-359 RTIADNNYSFDP
+359 SFDP

-384 ARKLSEGTRDIFR
+384 ARKLSEGTQDIFR

-412 GDESPN
+412 CGKAPN
-418 AHLLN
+418 GYLLN
-423 LSNISNGYMDEEL
+423 LANISNGYMDEEL

-441 DKIEKYKKYMLQEGD
+441 DKIEKYKKYMLQDGD

-474 EDRNIIATG
+474 KDRNIIATE

-495 PYYLKAFFDSEDGNL
+495 PYYLKAFFDSDDGNL
-510 CLSVAQTGSMI
+510 CLSVAQTGSTI
-521 FAINPKQLCELQ
+521 FAINPKQLCEMQ
-533 YDAIDPEKQ
+533 YDAIVMEKQ

-551 LIAELRE
+551 LIAELHETIGR
-558 SIHRVETLRQDI
+558 IETLRRNI

>member
-6 KPYTQNQITFG
+6 NPVIQNQITFG
-17 VLALNRMFE
+17 VLTLNRMFE

-35 QGALSE
+35 QDALSK

-71 TQRIRETLD
+71 TQRIRKTLD
-80 TIEDIDV
+80 TINDIDV
-87 ADFVNAYRNRDNE
+87 PDFVSAYRNRDNE

-158 AIVARMKM
+158 AIVTRMKM
-166 LILGRD
+166 LLLGQDVNR
-172 INHIRCEDVFDMDFR
+172 IRCEDVFDMDFR
-187 NPELPKYDAVFCHM
+187 NPELPKSDAVFCHM

-214 CGLFDAVKT
+214 CGLFDEKT
-223 ATRVSLHSSEWA
+223 AKRVSVHSSEWA

-255 ASLLYLESEQE
+255 ASLLYRESEQE

-284 EGLLL
+284 EGVLL
-289 NTGMQIA
+289 NTGIQIA

-318 IKYRNVLTDT
+318 IKFRNVLTDT
-328 ERKRILDLY
+328 ERNRILDLY
-337 FNGGS
+337 FNGGA
-342 NLEDENRP
+342 NLEDGNH
-350 SDDYIEVAP
+350 SDDYMEVTP
-359 RTIADNNYSFDP
+359 RTISDNTYSFDP

-397 GAQITSDKQKEMSNL
+397 GAQLTSDKQKEMSNL
-412 GDESPN
+412 CGKAPN
-418 AHLLN
+418 AYLLN

-441 DKIEKYKKYMLQEGD
+441 DKIEKYKKYMLQDGD

-474 EDRNIIATG
+474 KDRNIIATG

-521 FAINPKQLCELQ
+521 FAINPKQLCELK
-533 YDAIDPEKQ
+533 YDAIDIEKQ

-558 SIHRVETLRQDI
+558 SIDRVETLHRNI

>member
-6 KPYTQNQITFG
+6 EPYTQNQITFG

-26 RKTLDDALA
+26 RKALDDALA
-35 QGALSE
+35 QDALSE

-57 LTFIFRNLFAAEKD
+57 LTFIFQDLFVFEEDAR
-71 TQRIRETLD
+71 RIREILD
-80 TIEDIDV
+80 TIDDIDV
-87 ADFVNAYRNRDNE
+87 LDFVSAYRNRDNE
-100 IYGSYTSGDIEKLA
+100 IHGSYTSGDIEKLA
-114 TAVFAPSESKTVMDI
+114 TAVFAPSEFKTVMDI

-158 AIVARMKM
+158 AIVTRMKM
-166 LILGRD
+166 LLLGQDVNR
-172 INHIRCEDVFDMDFR
+172 IRCEDVFDMDFR
-187 NPELPKYDAVFCHM
+187 NPELPKSDAVFCHM

-214 CGLFDAVKT
+214 CGLFDEKT
-223 ATRVSLHSSEWA
+223 AKRVSVHSSEWA

-255 ASLLYLESEQE
+255 ASLLYRESEQE

-284 EGLLL
+284 EGVLL
-289 NTGMQIA
+289 NTGIQIA
-296 MLVLSENND
+296 MLVLSENNN

-318 IKYRNVLTDT
+318 IKFRNVLTDT
-328 ERKRILDLY
+328 ERNRILDLY
-337 FNGGS
+337 FNGVA
-342 NLEDENRP
+342 NLEDGNH

-359 RTIADNNYSFDP
+359 RTIADNTYSFDP

-384 ARKLSEGTRDIFR
+384 ARKLSEGTQDIFR

-412 GDESPN
+412 GGKAPN
-418 AHLLN
+418 AYLLN
-423 LSNISNGYMDEEL
+423 LSNISNGYMDEDL

-441 DKIEKYKKYMLQEGD
+441 DKIEKYKKYMLQDGD

-474 EDRNIIATG
+474 QDRNIIATG

-495 PYYLKAFFDSEDGNL
+495 PYYLKAFFDSDDGNL
-510 CLSVAQTGSMI
+510 CLSVAQTGSTI

-533 YDAIDPEKQ
+533 YDAIDMKKQ
-542 KRIAEKEKA
+542 KLIAEKEKA
-551 LIAELRE
+551 LIDELRE
-558 SIHRVETLRQDI
+558 SIDRVETLRRNI
-570 SGVYDD
+570 SGVYAD

>member
-6 KPYTQNQITFG
+6 EPYTQNQITFG
-17 VLALNRMFE
+17 VLALNRMVE
-26 RKTLDDALA
+26 RKALDDALA
-35 QGALSE
+35 QDALSE
-41 AHETL
+41 AYETL
-46 NTAVRPEHRDI
+46 DDAALPEHRDI

-80 TIEDIDV
+80 TIDDIDV
-87 ADFVNAYRNRDNE
+87 PDFVNAYRNRDNE
-100 IYGSYTSGDIEKLA
+100 IYGSYTSGDIEKLV

-137 TETAIHEKAGEL
+137 TETALREKAGEL
-149 HGIEIKQED
+149 HGIEINADD
-158 AIVARMKM
+158 AMVTRMKM
-166 LILGRD
+166 LILNRD
-172 INHIRCEDVFDMDFR
+172 MNRIRCEDVFDMDFSD
-187 NPELPKYDAVFCHM
+187 PELPKYDAVFCHM

-214 CGLFDAVKT
+214 CGLFDVVKT
-223 ATRVSLHSSEWA
+223 AKRVSVHSSEWA

-296 MLVLSENND
+296 MLVLSDNND

-318 IKYRNVLTDT
+318 IKFRNVLTDT
-328 ERKRILDLY
+328 ERDRILDLY
-337 FNGGS
+337 LNGS
-342 NLEDENRP
+342 TNLGNENH
-350 SDDYIEVAP
+350 SSEDYIEVAS
-359 RTIADNNYSFDP
+359 RTIADNTYSFDP

-384 ARKLSEGTRDIFR
+384 ARKLSEATHGIFR
-397 GAQITSDKQKEMSNL
+397 GAQISSDKQKEMANL
-412 GDESPN
+412 CGKAPN
-418 AHLLN
+418 GYLLN
-423 LSNISNGYMDEEL
+423 LANISNGYMDEEL

-441 DKIEKYKKYMLQEGD
+441 DKIEKYKKYMLQDGD

-474 EDRNIIATG
+474 KDRNIIATG

-495 PYYLKAFFDSEDGNL
+495 PYYLKAFFDSDEGNL
-510 CLSVAQTGSMI
+510 CLSVAQTGSTI

-533 YDAIDPEKQ
+533 YDALDMETQ
-542 KRIAEKEKA
+542 KRIAIKEES
-551 LIAELRE
+551 LIHELHE
-558 SIHRVETLRQDI
+558 SIHRVEALRRNI
-570 SGVYDD
+570 AGVYDC
-576 FRK
+576 FKE

>member
-1 MLKNI
+1 MLKKI
-6 KPYTQNQITFG
+6 DPEIQNKITFG

-26 RKTLDDALA
+26 REVLDDALA
-35 QGALSE
+35 QDTLSE

-80 TIEDIDV
+80 TIDDIDMP
-87 ADFVNAYRNRDNE
+87 DFVSAYRNRDNE
-100 IYGSYTSGDIEKLA
+100 IHGSYTSGDIEKLA
-114 TAVFAPSESKTVMDI
+114 TAFFGPSESKTVMDI

-158 AIVARMKM
+158 AIVSRMKM
-166 LILGRD
+166 LILNRD
-172 INHIRCEDVFDMDFR
+172 MNHIRCEDVFDMDFR
-187 NPELPKYDAVFCHM
+187 DPELPKYDAVFCHM
-201 PIKQRLES
+201 PMKQTLET

-223 ATRVSLHSSEWA
+223 AKRVSHRSSEWA

-289 NTGMQIA
+289 NTGLQIA

-305 RIKMVN
+305 CIKMVN

-318 IKYRNVLTDT
+318 IKYRNMLTDT
-328 ERKRILDLY
+328 EKDRILDLC
-337 FNGGS
+337 FNGGA

-359 RTIADNNYSFDP
+359 RTIADNTYSFDP
-371 MRYVLDEKVCFTN
+371 MRYVLDEKVSFTN

-412 GDESPN
+412 CGKAPN
-418 AHLLN
+418 AYLLN
-423 LSNISNGYMDEEL
+423 LANISNGYMDEEL

-441 DKIEKYKKYMLQEGD
+441 DKIEKYKKYMLQDGD
-456 VIISARGTKISTA
+456 VIISARGTRISTA
-469 VAENI
+469 VAKNI
-474 EDRNIIATG
+474 KDRNIIATG

-495 PYYLKAFFDSEDGNL
+495 PYYLKAFFDSDDGNL
-510 CLSVAQTGSMI
+510 CLSVAQTGSTI

-533 YDAIDPEKQ
+533 YDAIDMEKQ
-542 KRIAEKEKA
+542 KRIAEKEES
-551 LIAELRE
+551 LIAELQA
-558 SIHRVETLRQDI
+558 SIDRIETLRRNI

>member
-6 KPYTQNQITFG
+6 EPYTQNQITFG
-17 VLALNRMFE
+17 VLALNRMVE
-26 RKTLDDALA
+26 RKALDDALA
-35 QGALSE
+35 QDALSE
-41 AHETL
+41 AYETL
-46 NTAVRPEHRDI
+46 NNVALPEHRDI
-57 LTFIFRNLFAAEKD
+57 LAFIFRNLFAAEKD

-80 TIEDIDV
+80 TIDDIDV
-87 ADFVNAYRNRDNE
+87 PDFVNAYRNRDNE

-114 TAVFAPSESKTVMDI
+114 TAFFGPSESKTVMDI

-137 TETAIHEKAGEL
+137 TETAIRRKDTEL
-149 HGIEIKQED
+149 HGIEINADD
-158 AIVARMKM
+158 AMVTRMKM
-166 LILGRD
+166 LILNRD
-172 INHIRCEDVFDMDFR
+172 MNRIRCEDVFDMDFR
-187 NPELPKYDAVFCHM
+187 EPELPKYDAVFCHM
-201 PIKQRLES
+201 PMKQKLEAE
-209 KQLLS
+209 QLLS
-214 CGLFDAVKT
+214 CGLFEAVKT
-223 ATRVSLHSSEWA
+223 AKRVSVHSSEWA

-249 GIAFIR
+249 GIVFIC

-289 NTGMQIA
+289 NTGIQIA

-305 RIKMVN
+305 RVKMVN

-318 IKYRNVLTDT
+318 IRFRNVLTDT
-328 ERKRILDLY
+328 EKGRIWDLY
-337 FNGGS
+337 FNGGA
-342 NLEDENRP
+342 NPGDGNHP
-350 SDDYIEVAP
+350 SEDYIEVAP
-359 RTIADNNYSFDP
+359 RTIADNTYSFDP
-371 MRYVLDEKVCFTN
+371 MRYVLAEKVCFTN

-412 GDESPN
+412 GGEAPN
-418 AHLLN
+418 GYLLN
-423 LSNISNGYMDEEL
+423 LANISNGYMDEDL

-474 EDRNIIATG
+474 KDRNIIATG

-495 PYYLKAFFDSEDGNL
+495 PYYLKAFFDSDEGNL
-510 CLSVAQTGSMI
+510 CLSVAQTGSTI

-533 YDAIDPEKQ
+533 YDALDMETQ
-542 KRIAEKEKA
+542 KRIAVKEES
-551 LIAELRE
+551 LIHELRE
-558 SIHRVETLRQDI
+558 SIHRVEALRQNI
-570 SGVYDD
+570 AGVYDC
-576 FRK
+576 FKE

>member
-6 KPYTQNQITFG
+6 ESDIQNQITFG
-17 VLALNRMFE
+17 VLALNRMLE
-26 RKTLDDALA
+26 RKALDDALA
-35 QGALSE
+35 QDALSE
-41 AHETL
+41 AHEAL

-71 TQRIRETLD
+71 TQRIQETRD
-80 TIEDIDV
+80 SIDDIDMPG
-87 ADFVNAYRNRDNE
+87 FVSAYRNRENE
-100 IYGSYTSGDIEKLA
+100 IHGSYTSGDIEKLA
-114 TAVFAPSESKTVMDI
+114 TAIFAPSESTTVMDI

-137 TETAIHEKAGEL
+137 TETAIHEKASEL

-166 LILGRD
+166 LILNRD
-172 INHIRCEDVFDMDFR
+172 MNRIRCEDVFDIDFR
-187 NPELPKYDAVFCHM
+187 NPELPQYDAVFCHM

-214 CGLFDAVKT
+214 CGLFDEKT
-223 ATRVSLHSSEWA
+223 AKRVSVHSSEWA

-255 ASLLYLESEQE
+255 ASLLYLESEKE

-289 NTGMQIA
+289 NTGLQIA
-296 MLVLSENND
+296 MLVLSDNND
-305 RIKMVN
+305 RVKMVN

-328 ERKRILDLY
+328 ARNRILELY
-337 FNGGS
+337 VNGGA
-342 NLEDENRP
+342 NLGGENH
-350 SDDYIEVAP
+350 SDDYTEVP
-359 RTIADNNYSFDP
+359 PETIADNAYSFDP
-371 MRYVLDEKVCFTN
+371 MRYVLDEKVSFTN

-412 GDESPN
+412 CGKAPN
-418 AHLLN
+418 AYLLN
-423 LSNISNGYMDEEL
+423 LANISNGYMDEEL

-441 DKIEKYKKYMLQEGD
+441 DKIEKYKKYMLQDGD

-469 VAENI
+469 VAKNI
-474 EDRNIIATG
+474 KDRNIIATG

-495 PYYLKAFFDSEDGNL
+495 PYYLKAFFDSDDGNL
-510 CLSVAQTGSMI
+510 CLSVAQTGSTI

-533 YDAIDPEKQ
+533 YDAIDMEKQ

-551 LIAELRE
+551 LIAELQA
-558 SIHRVETLRQDI
+558 SIHRIETLRRNI
-570 SGVYDD
+570 AGVYDC
-576 FRK
+576 FKE

>member
-6 KPYTQNQITFG
+6 KSDIQNQITFG
-17 VLALNRMFE
+17 VLALNRILE
-26 RKTLDDALA
+26 RKALDDALA
-35 QGALSE
+35 QDTLSE

-80 TIEDIDV
+80 TIDDIDV
-87 ADFVNAYRNRDNE
+87 PDFVNAYRNRDNE
-100 IYGSYTSGDIEKLA
+100 IRGSYTSGDIEKLA

-137 TETAIHEKAGEL
+137 TEIAIHEKAGKL

-166 LILGRD
+166 LLLGRD
-172 INHIRCEDVFDMDFR
+172 MNLIRCEDVFDIDFR
-187 NPELPKYDAVFCHM
+187 NPELPQYDAVFCHM
-201 PIKQRLES
+201 PIKQTLDS
-209 KQLLS
+209 QQLLS
-214 CGLFDAVKT
+214 CGLFDEKT
-223 ATRVSLHSSEWA
+223 AKRVSVRSSEWA

-255 ASLLYLESEQE
+255 ASLLYLESEKE

-284 EGLLL
+284 EGLLM
-289 NTGMQIA
+289 NTGIQIA
-296 MLVLSENND
+296 MLVLSENNN

-318 IKYRNVLTDT
+318 IKFRNVLTDT
-328 ERKRILDLY
+328 ARDRILELY
-337 FNGGS
+337 VNGS
-342 NLEDENRP
+342 ANLGDD
-350 SDDYIEVAP
+350 SDDYTEVP
-359 RTIADNNYSFDP
+359 PETIADNTYSFDP
-371 MRYVLDEKVCFTN
+371 MRYVLNEKVCFTN

-397 GAQITSDKQKEMSNL
+397 GAQITSDKQKELSNL
-412 GDESPN
+412 CGKAPN
-418 AHLLN
+418 GYLLN
-423 LSNISNGYMDEEL
+423 LANISNGYMDEEL

-441 DKIEKYKKYMLQEGD
+441 DKIEKYKKYMLQDGD

-474 EDRNIIATG
+474 KDRNIIATG

-495 PYYLKAFFDSEDGNL
+495 PYYLKAFFDSDDGDL
-510 CLSVAQTGSMI
+510 CLRVAQTGSTI

-533 YDAIDPEKQ
+533 YDAIDMEKQ
-542 KRIAEKEKA
+542 KRIAVKEEA
-551 LIAELRE
+551 LIAELHE
-558 SIHRVETLRQDI
+558 SIDRIETLRQNI
-570 SGVYDD
+570 SGVYDC

>member
-6 KPYTQNQITFG
+6 NPVIQNQITFG
-17 VLALNRMFE
+17 VLTLNRMFE

-35 QGALSE
+35 QDALSE

-46 NTAVRPEHRDI
+46 NTAVLPEHRDI

-87 ADFVNAYRNRDNE
+87 PDFVSAYRNRDNK
-100 IYGSYTSGDIEKLA
+100 IHGSYTSGDIEKLA
-114 TAVFAPSESKTVMDI
+114 TAFFGPSKPKTVMDI

-158 AIVARMKM
+158 AIVTRMKM
-166 LILGRD
+166 LLLGRD
-172 INHIRCEDVFDMDFR
+172 MNRIRCEDVFDMDFR
-187 NPELPKYDAVFCHM
+187 NPEHPQYDAVFCHM

-214 CGLFDAVKT
+214 CGLFDEKT
-223 ATRVSLHSSEWA
+223 AKRVSVHSSEWA

-284 EGLLL
+284 EGLLM
-289 NTGMQIA
+289 NTGIQIA

-305 RIKMVN
+305 RVKMVN

-318 IKYRNVLTDT
+318 IKFRNVLTNT
-328 ERKRILDLY
+328 ERDRILDLY
-337 FNGGS
+337 FNGGA
-342 NLEDENRP
+342 NLEDGNH
-350 SDDYIEVAP
+350 SDDYMEVTP
-359 RTIADNNYSFDP
+359 ETIADNTYSFDP
-371 MRYVLDEKVCFTN
+371 MRYVLGEKVCFTN

-397 GAQITSDKQKEMSNL
+397 GAQLTSDKQKEMSNL
-412 GDESPN
+412 GGEAPN
-418 AHLLN
+418 GYLLN
-423 LSNISNGYMDEEL
+423 LANISNGYMDEDL

-441 DKIEKYKKYMLQEGD
+441 DKIEKYKKYMLQDGD

-474 EDRNIIATG
+474 KDRNIIATG

-495 PYYLKAFFDSEDGNL
+495 PYYLKAFFDSDDGNL

-533 YDAIDPEKQ
+533 YDAIDMKKQ

-551 LIAELRE
+551 LIDELRE
-558 SIHRVETLRQDI
+558 SIHRVETLRRNI
-570 SGVYDD
+570 AGVYDD

>member
-1 MLKNI
+1 MLKKI
-6 KPYTQNQITFG
+6 DPEIQNKITFG

-26 RKTLDDALA
+26 REVLDDALA
-35 QGALSE
+35 QDALSE

-46 NTAVRPEHRDI
+46 NAAVRPEHRDI
-57 LTFIFRNLFAAEKD
+57 LSFIFYNLFAAEKD

-80 TIEDIDV
+80 SIDDIDMPG
-87 ADFVNAYRNRDNE
+87 FVSAYRNRDNE
-100 IYGSYTSGDIEKLA
+100 IHGSYTSGDIEKLA
-114 TAVFAPSESKTVMDI
+114 TAIFAPSESTTVMDI

-137 TETAIHEKAGEL
+137 TETAIREKSTEL
-149 HGIEIKQED
+149 HGIELCKD
-158 AIVARMKM
+158 DSIVAQMKM
-166 LILGRD
+166 LILNRD
-172 INHIRCEDVFDMDFR
+172 MNRIRCEDVFDIDFR
-187 NPELPKYDAVFCHM
+187 NPELPQYDAVFCHM
-201 PIKQRLES
+201 PPKQMLDS

-214 CGLFDAVKT
+214 CGLFDEKT
-223 ATRVSLHSSEWA
+223 AKRVSVRSSEWA

-255 ASLLYLESEQE
+255 ANLLYLESEKE

-289 NTGMQIA
+289 NTGLQIA
-296 MLVLSENND
+296 MLVLSDNNN
-305 RIKMVN
+305 RVKMVN

-318 IKYRNVLTDT
+318 IKFRNVLTDT
-328 ERKRILDLY
+328 ARNRILELY
-337 FNGGS
+337 VNGGA
-342 NLEDENRP
+342 NPGDEIH
-350 SDDYIEVAP
+350 SDDYTEVP
-359 RTIADNNYSFDP
+359 PETIADNAYSFDP
-371 MRYVLDEKVCFTN
+371 MRYVLDEKISFTN

-412 GDESPN
+412 CGKAPN
-418 AHLLN
+418 AYLLN
-423 LSNISNGYMDEEL
+423 LANISNGYMDEEL

-441 DKIEKYKKYMLQEGD
+441 DKIEKYKKYMLQDGD

-469 VAENI
+469 VAKNI
-474 EDRNIIATG
+474 KDRNIIATG

-495 PYYLKAFFDSEDGNL
+495 PYYLKAFFDSDDGNL
-510 CLSVAQTGSMI
+510 CLRVAQTGSTI

-533 YDAIDPEKQ
+533 YDSIDMEKQ
-542 KRIAEKEKA
+542 RRIAEKEES
-551 LIAELRE
+551 LIAELHE
-558 SIHRVETLRQDI
+558 SIHRIETLRRNI
-570 SGVYDD
+570 AGVYDD